1 MNLLRLIAWPYLR
14 KHRLRS
20 ALTVAGIA
28 LGVALLVGMHTANDS
43 VLAAFRDTVERISGK
58 AQLQVTAGDAGFPE
72 DVLDRVQAVPEVAAA
87 APVIEAEVDTG
98 LAGHGKLL
106 VVAVDMTGDRSLRDY
121 DFENGDDDVIDD
133 PLVFIAQPD
142 SIILTRQFADR
153 TGIRAG
159 SRISFDTVE
168 GPRQF
173 TVRGL
178 LKEGGMAQAF
188 GGNLA
193 IMDIYAAQKL
203 FGRGRRFDRID
214 IGLREGATVE
224 QGKAAIE
231 RALGPGLTVDRP
243 GGRTRDFES
252 LLGVYTLAIKISSV
266 FALLIGMF
274 IIYNSFAIAVTE
286 RRAEIGIL
294 RALGATRG
302 QVRALFLSESAL
314 AGALG
319 SAAGI
324 GLGLAFARSLTGAT
338 GQLMSMMFGVRQNA
352 QEVLL
357 DPRLLAVAFA
367 VGIAT
372 SMVAAWIPARNAA
385 RIEPVQALQKGRYQ
399 VLGAGESRARRAAAV
414 AAIAGALV
422 CKALSRQ
429 RQLFYLG
436 LLLCLLAIVLLIPFL
451 CRAMVRILR
460 VPLKWL
466 RPVEGAL
473 AADSLLQAPRR
484 TSATVT
490 ALVLSLSLVVA
501 QGGVARGS
509 MESVDEWVANT
520 LNPDIFVSTSE
531 TFSARDYHFPA
542 SMQAELARIPGIEE
556 VEAVRSIRVRYS
568 GLPLMVNGADVAGLT
583 RRVHSRVIAGDRATM
598 NRLCAEGRGAIISE
612 NLAALAGL
620 RLWDTMDLPTPT
632 GILKLPVVGITRD
645 LSNQLGAL
653 LIDRKVYIRAFQ
665 DDSVDIFR
673 VYLKPGVSPEDARR
687 RIAAGAGAR
696 KHLFVILNRELRAY
710 TTGLMNQWFGMT
722 YLQVLVAVAVAV
734 LGIVNTLTVSITDRR
749 RELGVL
755 RAVGGLR
762 AQIRHTI
769 WLEAAAIGIIGLAL
783 GLAAGA
789 VGLYYELQVIQVDLT
804 GIPLPYRFP
813 AGLAALLVPVI
824 LGAAFASAI
833 FPAETAVRSSLVEA
847 LEYE

>member
-20 ALTVAGIA
+20 ALTVTGIS
-28 LGVALLVGMHTANDS
+28 LGVALLVGMYTANDS

-72 DVLDRVQAVPEVAAA
+72 DVLDRVQSVPEVAAA

-98 LAGHGKLL
+98 LAGQGKLL

-133 PLVFIAQPD
+133 PLVFLAQPD
-142 SIILTRQFADR
+142 SIILTRQFAER

-159 SRISFDTVE
+159 SRLSFDTME
-168 GPRQF
+168 GPRRF

-178 LKEGGMAQAF
+178 LKAGGMAQAF

-214 IGLREGATVE
+214 IGLREGVTVE
-224 QGKAAIE
+224 QGRTAIE
-231 RALGPGLTVDRP
+231 RAVGPGLTVDPP

-252 LLGVYTLAIKISSV
+252 LLGVYTLAIKVSSV

-302 QVRALFLSESAL
+302 QVRTLFLGESAL
-314 AGALG
+314 AGAFG

-324 GLGLAFARSLTGAT
+324 GLGMAFARSLTGIT
-338 GQLMSMMFGVRQNA
+338 GKLMSMMFGVRQNA
-352 QEVLL
+352 QDVLL
-357 DPRLLAVAFA
+357 DPRLLAVALA
-367 VGIAT
+367 VGVAT
-372 SMVAAWIPARNAA
+372 SMAAAWIPARNAA

-399 VLGAGESRARRAAAV
+399 VLGAGESHARRAAAL
-414 AAIAGALV
+414 AAIAGALM
-422 CKALSRQ
+422 CMALSRY
-429 RQLFYLG
+429 RQIFYFG
-436 LLLCLLAIVLLIPFL
+436 VVLCLLAILLLTPFL
-451 CRAMVRILR
+451 CQAMVRILR
-460 VPLKWL
+460 VPLRWL

-473 AADSLLQAPRR
+473 AADSLMQAPRR
-484 TSATVT
+484 TSATVA
-490 ALVLSLSLVVA
+490 ALVLSLALVIG

-509 MESVDEWVANT
+509 MESIDEWVT
-520 LNPDIFVSTSE
+520 DTINPDLFVATNQNL
-531 TFSARDYHFPA
+531 SARDYHFPA
-542 SMQAELARIPGIEE
+542 SMQAELRSIPGIEE
-556 VEAVRSIRVRYS
+556 VQAVRSIRVPYR
-568 GLPLMVNGADVAGLT
+568 GLPVMVNAADVE
-583 RRVHSRVIAGDRATM
+583 RVIQRVHSHVVAGEEATM
-598 NRLCAEGRGAIISE
+598 RRLCADGRGVIISE
-612 NLAALAGL
+612 NLSVLAKL
-620 RLWDTMDLPTPT
+620 RLGDVMELPTPA
-632 GILKLPVVGITRD
+632 GVLNMPVVGVTRD
-645 LSNQLGAL
+645 LSNQLGSV
-653 LIDRKVYIRAFQ
+653 LIDRKAFIPAFR

-673 VYLKPGVSPEDARR
+673 VYLRPGVTGEEARR
-687 RIAAGAGAR
+687 RIAERLGGH

-710 TTGLMNQWFGMT
+710 ISGMMNQWFGMT
-722 YLQVLVAVAVAV
+722 YLQVLVAAAVAV

-769 WLEAAAIGIIGLAL
+769 WMEAAAIGIIGLAL

-789 VGLYYELQVIQVDLT
+789 VTLYYELEVIQVDLT

-813 AGLAALLVPVI
+813 TGLAALLVPII

-833 FPAETAVRSSLVEA
+833 LPAETAVRSSLVEA

>member
-324 GLGLAFARSLTGAT
+324 GLGLAFARSLTG
-338 GQLMSMMFGVRQNA
+338 
-352 QEVLL
+352 
-357 DPRLLAVAFA
+357 PR
-367 VGIAT
+367 GC
-372 SMVAAWIPARNAA
+372 S
-385 RIEPVQALQKGRYQ
+385 
-399 VLGAGESRARRAAAV
+399 
-414 AAIAGALV
+414 
-422 CKALSRQ
+422 
-429 RQLFYLG
+429 
-436 LLLCLLAIVLLIPFL
+436 
-451 CRAMVRILR
+451 CR
-460 VPLKWL
+460 
-466 RPVEGAL
+466 
-473 AADSLLQAPRR
+473 
-484 TSATVT
+484 
-490 ALVLSLSLVVA
+490 
-501 QGGVARGS
+501 
-509 MESVDEWVANT
+509 
-520 LNPDIFVSTSE
+520 
-531 TFSARDYHFPA
+531 
-542 SMQAELARIPGIEE
+542 
-556 VEAVRSIRVRYS
+556 
-568 GLPLMVNGADVAGLT
+568 
-583 RRVHSRVIAGDRATM
+583 
-598 NRLCAEGRGAIISE
+598 
-612 NLAALAGL
+612 
-620 RLWDTMDLPTPT
+620 
-632 GILKLPVVGITRD
+632 
-645 LSNQLGAL
+645 
-653 LIDRKVYIRAFQ
+653 
-665 DDSVDIFR
+665 
-673 VYLKPGVSPEDARR
+673 
-687 RIAAGAGAR
+687 
-696 KHLFVILNRELRAY
+696 
-710 TTGLMNQWFGMT
+710 
-722 YLQVLVAVAVAV
+722 
-734 LGIVNTLTVSITDRR
+734 
-749 RELGVL
+749 
-755 RAVGGLR
+755 
-762 AQIRHTI
+762 
-769 WLEAAAIGIIGLAL
+769 
-783 GLAAGA
+783 
-789 VGLYYELQVIQVDLT
+789 
-804 GIPLPYRFP
+804 
-813 AGLAALLVPVI
+813 
-824 LGAAFASAI
+824 
-833 FPAETAVRSSLVEA
+833 
-847 LEYE
+847 